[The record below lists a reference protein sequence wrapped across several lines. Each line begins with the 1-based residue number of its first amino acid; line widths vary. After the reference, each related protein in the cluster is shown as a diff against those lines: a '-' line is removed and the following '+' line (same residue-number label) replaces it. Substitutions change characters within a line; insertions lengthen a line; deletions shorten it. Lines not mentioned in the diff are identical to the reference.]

1 MVSRKLYIFLETW
14 HFGPA
19 FFIREL
25 ISPYLSLLPAE
36 KWGAVS
42 KTVFLLTCSQVILL
56 ENYEK
61 SETSRSP
68 QNLTIWSMLFYSPVA
83 ITVSMATSS
92 KKMRCRFQD
101 SFFAE
106 SLASYTTWVLIW
118 HGNFVIYPKPDTFEP
133 IFSGIR
139 FNSSIAKPRR
149 KTRPRLNGSWF
160 SYGDTEISC
169 HL

>member
-1 MVSRKLYIFLETW
+1 MTRKFLIFLETW
-14 HFGPA
+14 HSGPA

-25 ISPYLSLLPAE
+25 ISTYHSLLPAG

-42 KTVFLLTCSQVILL
+42 KTVFLLSCSQVLLL

-61 SETSRSP
+61 SETSRFP

-106 SLASYTTWVLIW
+106 SLASYTTRVQIW
-118 HGNFVIYPKPDTFEP
+118 HGNFLIYPKPDTFEP

-139 FNSSIAKPRR
+139 FNPSIATTRR
-149 KTRPRLNGSWF
+149 KTRPRLNGIWF
-160 SYGDTEISC
+160 SYGDKEISC